1 MNRLSC
7 NESMSQISLLNRIVQ
22 GVALTRG
29 ESESLFSELLES
41 GTDAQK
47 AAFLT
52 AYAAKGVTP
61 EELAGFVVQMR
72 RHGIAVKSPVS
83 NHIDTCGTGG
93 GISSFNIST
102 AAALIAAAAGAV
114 VAKHGNR
121 AVTGRCGSADV
132 LESIGVPLCETPEI
146 AAERLEKLGFAFLF
160 APKFHPAAAK
170 FGPIRKELP
179 FRTVFNLLGPLLN
192 PANAKRQIIGV
203 WEPALLDLLATAL
216 VQLESEFAIVVHGE
230 PGMDEISPISTT
242 RVRVVKDGDYRIE
255 EWAPATFGAEPVTL
269 GAVLAG
275 QTPAENG
282 EMLIESVTVAGSD
295 RCRAVLPSAAVAV
308 RLSGLA
314 DSWKG
319 AYELAHE
326 TVKSGKGAEKLAQ
339 LRSGD

>member
-1 MNRLSC
+1 
-7 NESMSQISLLNRIVQ
+7 MSQISLLNRIVQ
-22 GVALTRG
+22 GITLTR
-29 ESESLFSELLES
+29 SEAEQLFALLLEQ
-41 GTDAQK
+41 GTDAQR

-52 AYAAKGVTP
+52 AYATKGVRS
-61 EELAGFVVQMR
+61 EELAGFAAQMR
-72 RHGIAVKSPVS
+72 SHCIHVDSPVE

-102 AAALIAAAAGAV
+102 AAALIAASAGAV

-132 LESIGVPLCETPEI
+132 LESIGVPLCETQEE
-146 AAERLEKLGFAFLF
+146 ANSRLKALGFAFLF

-179 FRTVFNLLGPLLN
+179 FRTVFNVLGPMLN

-203 WEPALLDLLATAL
+203 WEPALLDLVAKTL
-216 VQLESEFAIVVHGE
+216 VKLDSEFAIVAHGE

-242 RVRVVKDGDYRIE
+242 QVRVIRDGDYTLE
-255 EWAPATFGAEPVTL
+255 EWSPATFGAEPVQLTD
-269 GAVLAG
+269 VLSG

-282 EMLIESVTVAGSD
+282 AMLIESITEASSN

-314 DSWKG
+314 DSWKD
-319 AYELAHE
+319 AYELAYE
-326 TVKSGKGAEKLAQ
+326 TVRTGKSAKKLQQ
-339 LRSGD
+339 LRSQD

>member
-102 AAALIAAAAGAV
+102 AAALIAADAF
-114 VAKHGNR
+114 
-121 AVTGRCGSADV
+121 
-132 LESIGVPLCETPEI
+132 IGKLL
-146 AAERLEKLGFAFLF
+146 RL
-160 APKFHPAAAK
+160 
-170 FGPIRKELP
+170 
-179 FRTVFNLLGPLLN
+179 
-192 PANAKRQIIGV
+192 
-203 WEPALLDLLATAL
+203 
-216 VQLESEFAIVVHGE
+216 
-230 PGMDEISPISTT
+230 
-242 RVRVVKDGDYRIE
+242 
-255 EWAPATFGAEPVTL
+255 
-269 GAVLAG
+269 
-275 QTPAENG
+275 
-282 EMLIESVTVAGSD
+282 
-295 RCRAVLPSAAVAV
+295 
-308 RLSGLA
+308 
-314 DSWKG
+314 
-319 AYELAHE
+319 
-326 TVKSGKGAEKLAQ
+326 
-339 LRSGD
+339 